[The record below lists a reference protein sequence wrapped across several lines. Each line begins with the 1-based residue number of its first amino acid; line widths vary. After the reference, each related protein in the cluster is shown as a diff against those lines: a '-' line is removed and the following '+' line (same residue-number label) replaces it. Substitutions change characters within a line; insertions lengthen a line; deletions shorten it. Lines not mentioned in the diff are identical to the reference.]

1 MESRGQLVEKSCK
14 KVSLRHIPEPRN
26 KPMITV
32 ITLAIT
38 VLIAC
43 SYVLCRILILP
54 LAVLGTESLENHP
67 LSKVAPWRTVSF
79 PLLVL

>member
-1 MESRGQLVEKSCK
+1 
-14 KVSLRHIPEPRN
+14 
-26 KPMITV
+26 MITV

-38 VLIAC
+38 LLIAC